1 MSSKGRRYN
10 RYAEPKLNMKKVLGV
25 IVAILVIIMVIVSIV
40 NVIKNGE
47 DKKKVKSYSY
57 YTVYENGKF
66 GVINNEG
73 ETVINPEYTEIVL
86 IPNKDVPMFICT
98 YDLNDQDGTYKTK
111 VINQKNEEIF
121 NEYSKVEAIDNFD
134 SKQNIWYEDDV
145 LRVEKDGKY
154 GLINFEGKEVLPC
167 DYDEITAL
175 KGVTNNLLVK
185 KDGKVGLVNE
195 KGQTIVNT
203 EYKDIKTLKEGY
215 KNEYIIVNDNNQYG
229 IISTTGTVIIEPK
242 YEDVKYLNNS
252 EMFAIKDAGV
262 WKLINK
268 DNQILIDGGYDN
280 IIEAKGENVVVEKG
294 GKYGVVTTKNEEK
307 IPVEYEQIKY
317 TFSIYYIAKTGGK
330 YGIINLNN
338 EQVKDFNYINM
349 DYVEK
354 GDFIQADVSDTE
366 TVIFDNNLSEKISGI
381 VSEINQEKGYIKV
394 YTNNE
399 YKYYNFKF
407 EEKKSSDILTSNNLF
422 LSKKD
427 GKYGYVNK
435 EGKVIVDYIYEDGT
449 EQNSCGFAAVK
460 KDGVWGSINKV
471 GAVELEPSVNLDSNI
486 YTTFIGKWH
495 LNDSGLYYE
504 K

>member
-47 DKKKVKSYSY
+47 NKKKVKSYSY

-86 IPNKDVPMFICT
+86 IPNKDVPIFICT

-121 NEYSKVEAIDNFD
+121 KEYSKVEAIDNFD